1 MADETVVITL
11 EPHQSGKMWRVR
23 GLIFD
28 QHAHNFGVFETIE
41 AGAMHMRTE
50 EPEDANVQDPFSNS
64 GV

>member
-11 EPHQSGKMWRVR
+11 EPHQSGKKWRLW

-41 AGAMHMRTE
+41 AGSLDTHG
-50 EPEDANVQDPFSNS
+50 PEDEQRHS
-64 GV
+64 GWRTLAH